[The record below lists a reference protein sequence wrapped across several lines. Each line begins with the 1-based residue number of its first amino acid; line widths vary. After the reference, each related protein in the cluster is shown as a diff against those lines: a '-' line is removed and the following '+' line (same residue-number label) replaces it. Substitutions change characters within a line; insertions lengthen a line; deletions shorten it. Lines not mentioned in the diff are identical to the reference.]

1 MVCELPLSHIL
12 LIQTHPS
19 IFTVMIFKLLRV
31 IGFKISG
38 AVKVEGCGQPQLT
51 AVVDSYTVQ
60 CTTIYGT
67 LQFKIHYDCI
77 VVYCILY

>member
-1 MVCELPLSHIL
+1 
-12 LIQTHPS
+12 
-19 IFTVMIFKLLRV
+19 MIFKLLRV

-38 AVKVEGCGQPQLT
+38 AVKVEGCGQPT

-67 LQFKIHYDCI
+67 LQFKIQISALRLYSSLLYI
-77 VVYCILY
+77 VLNACLMHLLILTVHCAFS